1 MDKKANEPCTAA
13 MGMIRRGG
21 GGELPEDLV
30 LELCSSLIFK
40 RSNRNME
47 SPDDPAVRNSQVLL
61 RAPPAVMATSGLG
74 VSAQGEYAE
83 DLELLRGR
91 EESRRG
97 DACIKVV
104 R

>member
-1 MDKKANEPCTAA
+1 
-13 MGMIRRGG
+13 
-21 GGELPEDLV
+21 
-30 LELCSSLIFK
+30 
-40 RSNRNME
+40 ME
-47 SPDDPAVRNSQVLL
+47 SPDDPAIRNSQVLL
-61 RAPPAVMATSGLG
+61 RAPHAVMATSGLG

-104 R
+104 RRYSPYAHGHLMTTMLTGRVRIRQDLVTI